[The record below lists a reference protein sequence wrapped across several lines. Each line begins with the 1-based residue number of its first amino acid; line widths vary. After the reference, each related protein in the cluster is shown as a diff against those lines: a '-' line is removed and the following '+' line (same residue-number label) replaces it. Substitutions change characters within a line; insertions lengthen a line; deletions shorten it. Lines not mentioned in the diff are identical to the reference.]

1 MSKTR
6 GQSIEIKSIFPYGVA
21 GLLKGQEVPIR
32 DGVSSGVGMV
42 SPTIGLALENR
53 FTLKDLNVLRI
64 AGWIP
69 IQKGIGKIELQSW
82 GSGLYRQ
89 HRIGVGYGLPVSKT
103 FRLGI
108 ELGGMTYRFKESSPV
123 FCIQSGV
130 DFVYDVSAKS
140 KLGFQF
146 QQTHAARKINS
157 DNNLQRFQTSI
168 VHQLNDNLCI
178 GLESVKESGGSI
190 TTGNFLQWIVSKK
203 LNLWG
208 YLNFSSA
215 EMMVGGQV
223 PVGKYNYALSMSS
236 HPQLGYSLHLMISY
250 AKK

>member
-1 MSKTR
+1 MSKAR

-21 GLLKGQEVPIR
+21 GLLKGQDILIR

-42 SPTIGLALENR
+42 GPTVGLAIENR
-53 FTLKDLNVLRI
+53 FSLKELNVLRI

-69 IQKGIGKIELQSW
+69 IQKGIGKIDIQTW
-82 GSGLYRQ
+82 GSELYRE

-108 ELGGMTYRFKESSPV
+108 EFDGMTYRFKESSPL
-123 FCIQSGV
+123 FCIQSGI
-130 DFVYDVSAKS
+130 DFVYDISAKS

-146 QQTHAARKINS
+146 QQSRAVKKINS
-157 DNNLQRFQTSI
+157 ENKLQRFQTSV

-178 GLESVKESGGSI
+178 GIESVKESGGSI

-203 LNLWG
+203 LKLWG
-208 YLNFSSA
+208 YLNYSSA
-215 EMMVGGQV
+215 EMMVGGQL
-223 PVGKYNYALSMSS
+223 PVGKYKYTLSM
-236 HPQLGYSLHLMISY
+236 
-250 AKK
+250 